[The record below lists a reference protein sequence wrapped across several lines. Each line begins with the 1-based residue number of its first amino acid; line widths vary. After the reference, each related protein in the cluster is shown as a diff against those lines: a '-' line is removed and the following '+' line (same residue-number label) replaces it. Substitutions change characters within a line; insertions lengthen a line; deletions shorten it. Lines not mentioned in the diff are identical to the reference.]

1 MHQIQAIHGATEQVE
16 VLVVGAGVVGL
27 ACARALAEAGRE
39 VWVLDAAEGIGTGI
53 SSRNSE
59 VIHAGL
65 YYEPGSLKARHCV
78 AGRERLYRYCAARG
92 VGHRRCGKLIV
103 ATRDEERAALATIE
117 QRARASGVDS
127 LQWLDA
133 DAVRKM
139 EPALQAVAA
148 LWSPETGIVDSH
160 GLMLA
165 LQGDAEAA
173 GASFVFHTPVESAER
188 TAAGWSVQTGGRE
201 PMALG
206 ARWLVNAAGLGAMG
220 LARAMRGFP
229 SAQVPN
235 EYRAKG
241 SYFALAGRA
250 PFSRLIYPVP
260 EPGGLGT
267 HLTLDLGG
275 QAKFGPDVEWIAH
288 DDYTVD
294 PARRERF
301 EASIRRYWPGLPEG
315 SLQPAYAG
323 IRPKISGPGEPA
335 ADFRID
341 GPREHGVPGVV
352 QLFGI
357 ESPGLT
363 SALSIAEQ
371 VTTIVSD

>member
-1 MHQIQAIHGATEQVE
+1 MTELAGHAVE
-16 VLVVGAGVVGL
+16 YEVDVLVVGAGVVGL
-27 ACARALAEAGRE
+27 ACARALAQAGRE

-59 VIHAGL
+59 VVHAGL

-78 AGRERLYRYCAARG
+78 AGRDLLYRYCEARG

-117 QRARASGVDS
+117 QRARASGVAS
-127 LQWLDA
+127 LRWLDA
-133 DAVRKM
+133 AEVRAM

-148 LWSPETGIVDSH
+148 LWSPDTGIVDSH

-173 GASFVFHTPVESAER
+173 GANFVFHTPVLGAQREGS
-188 TAAGWSVQTGGRE
+188 GWRLRTGGAA
-201 PMALG
+201 PMTLG
-206 ARWLVNAAGLGAMG
+206 ARWIVNAAGLGAVR
-220 LARAMRGFP
+220 LAAAMQGFP
-229 SAQVPN
+229 AAQVPR

-241 SYFALAGRA
+241 SYFSLTGRA

-275 QAKFGPDVEWIAH
+275 QAKFGPDVEWVEQ
-288 DDYTVD
+288 DDYVVD
-294 PARRERF
+294 PARRTRF
-301 EASIRRYWPGLPEG
+301 EQSIRRYWPALPEG
-315 SLQPAYAG
+315 ALQPAYAG

-341 GPREHGVPGVV
+341 GPREHGASGVV

-371 VTTIVSD
+371 VLGIVVA